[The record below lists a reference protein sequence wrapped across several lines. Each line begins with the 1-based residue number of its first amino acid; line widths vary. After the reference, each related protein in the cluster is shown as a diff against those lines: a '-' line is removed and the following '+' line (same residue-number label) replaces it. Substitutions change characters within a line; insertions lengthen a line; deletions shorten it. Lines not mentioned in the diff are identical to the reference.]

1 LKVYSFVGESGT
13 GKSHHASIVAG
24 KYNIKFI
31 IDDGLL
37 IYENRILSGLS
48 AKKEQTKIAAIRRAI
63 FLDPEHLKKVKKSIE
78 ELKPEK
84 IMIIGTSDKM
94 TDKIALKLGLP
105 PVSKR
110 IYIEEVV
117 SPEEID
123 IAKRKRDI
131 EGKHIIP
138 VPAFEVKKQFSGYF
152 IDPLR
157 IFRRNREIDL
167 DKTVIR
173 PNFSYLGKYTISENV
188 INCIVLNEAKKFKE
202 IYKINKIITE
212 NYPEGV
218 IIKIDLIIDYGV
230 LLRPVLLKVIKY
242 VRKEVEYMT
251 SLNVI
256 NVVIFVRSLNVKKY
270 RKKNIIY
277 L

>member
-1 LKVYSFVGESGT
+1 MKVYSFVGESGT

-63 FLDPEHLKKVKKSIE
+63 FLDPEHVKKVKKSIE

>member
-1 LKVYSFVGESGT
+1 MKVYSFVGESGT